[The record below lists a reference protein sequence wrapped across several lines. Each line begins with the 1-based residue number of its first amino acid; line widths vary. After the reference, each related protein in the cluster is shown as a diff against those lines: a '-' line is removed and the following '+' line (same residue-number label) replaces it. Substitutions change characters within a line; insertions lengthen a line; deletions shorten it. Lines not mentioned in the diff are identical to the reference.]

1 MRPILLTSLL
11 CVTICSLSSAQS
23 GSEQTNVASKPAPL
37 QLIQRVSPTYPH
49 AAQQAR
55 IQGAVVLEGV
65 IGTDGSLKSA
75 TVISGHPL
83 LVQSAVDAVKQW
95 KYKPYV
101 LDGKPVEVKTQITL
115 QFALQT
121 RPTDS
126 TQSSL
131 SKLNGVSVVQSAN
144 ADREDSAKELEIATQ
159 GLKAECDQMPDGEP
173 SYGSAYPNREQK
185 AAKKACLAHANLD
198 TCCQTSIQQLW
209 YCKAWAADPEHMKMV
224 PAHPVLKV
232 EDRYDMICPY
242 ALTYKSKDLLYFRG
256 EASKTGWSLTAQ
268 ELAAARKVTDADE
281 QRAKAERAEE
291 ERVRQQQ
298 FKQAA
303 EDLERDNKV
312 REEQQ
317 AKLMAISTAIWKR
330 LGPSLHKGDS
340 QSHVKAALIANGF
353 TSPVN
358 SGDVWY
364 CSDPILQQDG
374 YNWINGCVSRDKAG
388 RSFKALFIIAQ
399 RHRDPD
405 TGVIWNQRVDKL
417 ISFHYEDITVV
428 DPTVEDMRLLPQG
441 R

>member
-173 SYGSAYPNREQK
+173 SYGSAYPN
-185 AAKKACLAHANLD
+185 
-198 TCCQTSIQQLW
+198 
-209 YCKAWAADPEHMKMV
+209 
-224 PAHPVLKV
+224 
-232 EDRYDMICPY
+232 
-242 ALTYKSKDLLYFRG
+242 
-256 EASKTGWSLTAQ
+256 
-268 ELAAARKVTDADE
+268 
-281 QRAKAERAEE
+281 
-291 ERVRQQQ
+291 
-298 FKQAA
+298 
-303 EDLERDNKV
+303 
-312 REEQQ
+312 
-317 AKLMAISTAIWKR
+317 
-330 LGPSLHKGDS
+330 
-340 QSHVKAALIANGF
+340 
-353 TSPVN
+353 
-358 SGDVWY
+358 
-364 CSDPILQQDG
+364 
-374 YNWINGCVSRDKAG
+374 
-388 RSFKALFIIAQ
+388 
-399 RHRDPD
+399 
-405 TGVIWNQRVDKL
+405 
-417 ISFHYEDITVV
+417 
-428 DPTVEDMRLLPQG
+428 
-441 R
+441 